1 MPEKVKSHFSRML
14 KNLIQQRGIT
24 FEELASHIGVTKQ
37 TVSNYCLGKSVPNY
51 DVLIKI
57 AEYFSVS
64 GDFLLTGVRVQ
75 DKADSEKLGLSG
87 EAIRLLK
94 ACDKKTFDFIDAFLS
109 DTNFYSILSEAVHS
123 IKFENTNVLMFKDNQ
138 DKSKFNFTITYVEH
152 SKENIQFPDTNFID
166 FKMNGNEN
174 IKAIKSYFENMFLKK
189 VNIKILNKIPK
200 MPDFSAMADQLAGNS
215 ERTAK

>member
-94 ACDKKTFDFIDAFLS
+94 SCDENTLEVINVLLSDKK
-109 DTNFYSILSEAVHS
+109 FYSLLQKINVEFNANVERVFNLLQIPEVRHLAMTEEFNNETLGEFLCNSFIVDS
-123 IKFENTNVLMFKDNQ
+123 ITRSIQEYIENFLIEKTMVKEIIKNIDDN
-138 DKSKFNFTITYVEH
+138 
-152 SKENIQFPDTNFID
+152 
-166 FKMNGNEN
+166 
-174 IKAIKSYFENMFLKK
+174 LK
-189 VNIKILNKIPK
+189 
-200 MPDFSAMADQLAGNS
+200 LAGNS
-215 ERTAK
+215 EKTAKKTAVRRDEAAMA

>member
-94 ACDKKTFDFIDAFLS
+94 SCDENTLEVINVLLSDKK
-109 DTNFYSILSEAVHS
+109 FYSLLQKINVEFNANVERVFNLLQIPEVRHLAMTEEFNNETLGEFLCNSFIVDS
-123 IKFENTNVLMFKDNQ
+123 ITRSIQEYIENFLIEKTMVKEIIKNIDDN
-138 DKSKFNFTITYVEH
+138 
-152 SKENIQFPDTNFID
+152 
-166 FKMNGNEN
+166 
-174 IKAIKSYFENMFLKK
+174 LK
-189 VNIKILNKIPK
+189 
-200 MPDFSAMADQLAGNS
+200 LAGNS
-215 ERTAK
+215 EKTAK